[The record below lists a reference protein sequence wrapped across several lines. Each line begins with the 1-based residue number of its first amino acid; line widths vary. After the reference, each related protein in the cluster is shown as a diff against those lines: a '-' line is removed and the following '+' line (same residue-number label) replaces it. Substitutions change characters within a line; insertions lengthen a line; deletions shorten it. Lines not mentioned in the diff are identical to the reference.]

1 MPQQPASSPEHGYCQ
16 VEHQAN
22 IIRISVAEGI
32 NKELILRYQQEIAR
46 ELTALG
52 GGHWGVHLVI
62 NGDVLMTPEATERL
76 ILETSR
82 HVALGRCGTA
92 IELVNGRATSLIQ
105 RFWGQLYQ
113 QAGIPCCFVSNRQEA
128 EVWLKQQ
135 IAAAD
140 SRRTGCSPE

>member
-16 VEHQAN
+16 VERQAN

-105 RFWGQLYQ
+105 RFWGATLPAGRHSLLLRQ
-113 QAGIPCCFVSNRQEA
+113 QPARGRDMVTATDC
-128 EVWLKQQ
+128 
-135 IAAAD
+135 D
-140 SRRTGCSPE
+140 G

>member
-1 MPQQPASSPEHGYCQ
+1 MSQPPSSAPEHGYCL
-16 VEHQAN
+16 VERQEN
-22 IIRISVAEGI
+22 ILRISVAEGI

-62 NGDVLMTPEATERL
+62 NGDVLMTPKATERL
-76 ILETSR
+76 LLETRS
-82 HVALGRCGTA
+82 HIALGRCGTA
-92 IELVNGRATSLIQ
+92 IELVKCQATSII
-105 RFWGQLYQ
+105 RSFWGHIYQ
-113 QAGIPCCFVSNRQEA
+113 QANIPYCFVNNRQEA
-128 EVWLKQQ
+128 VAWLKQQ